1 MKWWKRLGL
10 RGRIFVPLAG
20 LVLIT
25 LLGGAVMI
33 WYTYRIES
41 LFASVWQ
48 TNVAQL
54 EAAEE
59 LETALL
65 SQRGLVSY
73 YALDHDPKWLQ
84 ELEENR
90 QAFQSRFEKTRA
102 LARTPTEQELLDRI
116 GKEYDQYT
124 RSKNRVIELYQAGET
139 RAGTALHQEV
149 RGQLAGILQL
159 SEQYKDLHQK
169 IIIQTWNRSRAEAT
183 RLRLTAL
190 SAMTAALSLGA
201 LLAFVLAAQILRPL
215 RSLAKEADR
224 GGHPVTAGD
233 EMAELRHRV
242 RGLIYDVDYTHTE
255 LERSR
260 ERLLQ
265 SEKMALLGKLAAEVA
280 HSIRNPMT
288 SIKMRLFSLERTLE
302 LSPTQR
308 EDFAVVAEQMRHLD
322 NIVRNFLEFSRPP
335 KLKMQKVDVS
345 ELVDGALK
353 LLQNR
358 FELLGLQI
366 VHHPQFLPGIEA
378 DPELLKEV
386 LVNLLVN
393 ACDAMGQAG
402 RLTVTEEEAVAERM
416 GRAVVVQVSDTG
428 PGIPEAL
435 QQKVFEPFF
444 STKEDGTGLGL
455 SIAQRIVE
463 EHGGRLE
470 LRSREGQG
478 ATFIVTLPVREGSG
492 AREETG

>member
-1 MKWWKRLGL
+1 MMDWWKRLGL
-10 RGRIFVPLAG
+10 RGRIFLPLAG

-33 WYTYRIES
+33 WYTYRIEA
-41 LFASVWQ
+41 LFSSVLR
-48 TNVAQL
+48 TNVAGLQ
-54 EAAEE
+54 AAEE
-59 LETALL
+59 LETALAN
-65 SQRGLVSY
+65 QKGFVSY

-84 ELEENR
+84 QLDTYR
-90 QAFQSRFEKTRA
+90 GAYQAQFQHTRD
-102 LARTPTEQELLDRI
+102 LAQTEAERGILDQI
-116 GKEYDQYT
+116 EQKYDAYA
-124 RSKNRVIELYQAGET
+124 RSKDRVIGLLKAGD
-139 RAGTALHQEV
+139 AKTAAARHEEV
-149 RGQLAGILQL
+149 RNQFAQVLQLA
-159 SEQYKDLHQK
+159 EQYKALEQEV
-169 IIIQTWNRSRAEAT
+169 IAEVWRQSQAEAI
-183 RLRLTAL
+183 RLRAIALTAV
-190 SAMTAALSLGA
+190 TGALSLGA
-201 LLAFVLAAQILRPL
+201 VLAFVLLAQILRPL
-215 RSLAKEADR
+215 RSLAVEAEQS
-224 GGHPVTAGD
+224 GHAEAGRD
-233 EMAELRHRV
+233 EVAALRHRV

-255 LERSR
+255 LARSR

-308 EDFAVVAEQMRHLD
+308 EDLAVVAAEMRHLD

-335 KLKMQKVDVS
+335 KLKMQKVNVS
-345 ELVDGALK
+345 ELVDSALK

-358 FELLGLQI
+358 FELLGLEI
-366 VHHPQFLPGIEA
+366 VHQPQFLPQIEA

-393 ACDAMGQAG
+393 ACEAMGQGG
-402 RLTVTEEEAVAERM
+402 RLTVTEAEAAVERL
-416 GRAVVVQVSDTG
+416 GRAVQVRISDTG
-428 PGIPEAL
+428 PGVLATL
-435 QQKVFEPFF
+435 QDKVFEPFF

-470 LRSREGQG
+470 LISREGQG
-478 ATFIVTLPVREGSG
+478 ATFVITLPCSAGEGS
-492 AREETG
+492 

>member
-33 WYTYRIES
+33 WYTYRIEI

-73 YALDHDPKWLQ
+73 YALDRDPKWLQ

-90 QAFQSRFEKTRA
+90 QAFQSRFEKTLS
-102 LARTPTEQELLDRI
+102 LARTPTERDLLDRI
-116 GKEYDQYT
+116 KKEYDQYT
-124 RSKNRVIELYQAGET
+124 RSKNRVIELYQAGEN
-139 RAGTALHQEV
+139 RAGTALHQEA

-159 SEQYKDLHQK
+159 MEQYKELHQK

-190 SAMTAALSLGA
+190 SAMTGALSLGA

-215 RSLAKEADR
+215 RSLA
-224 GGHPVTAGD
+224 
-233 EMAELRHRV
+233 
-242 RGLIYDVDYTHTE
+242 
-255 LERSR
+255 
-260 ERLLQ
+260 
-265 SEKMALLGKLAAEVA
+265 AEVA
-280 HSIRNPMT
+280 HFIRNPMT